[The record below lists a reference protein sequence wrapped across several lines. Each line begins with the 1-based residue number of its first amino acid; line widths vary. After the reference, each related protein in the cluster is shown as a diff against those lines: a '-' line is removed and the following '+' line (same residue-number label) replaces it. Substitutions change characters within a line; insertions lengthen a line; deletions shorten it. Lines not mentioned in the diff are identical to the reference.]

1 MRSKISFFMFLLNCF
16 EFLSRLTKVSF
27 LQRKTVFPISDK
39 GFSHD
44 ISENRRYKETGN
56 IISKK

>member
-1 MRSKISFFMFLLNCF
+1 MFLLNCF
-16 EFLSRLTKVSF
+16 EFLSRLTKASF

-44 ISENRRYKETGN
+44 ISGNRRYKETGN

>member
-1 MRSKISFFMFLLNCF
+1 MFLLNYF
-16 EFLSRLTKVSF
+16 EFLSRLTKASF
-27 LQRKTVFPISDK
+27 LQRKTAFPISDK
-39 GFSHD
+39 DFSHD